1 MVLVCVRA
9 VVKVLFVIIGLL
21 FLFSLIYAAQYF
33 SGFLP
38 STFSMY
44 AVTLSSA
51 LFLLEKYALAVSV
64 AAVGVIIGWPF
75 SILVVL
81 PVTVCSLMR
90 GGFKRV
96 FLSGLLT
103 SVSILVSHA
112 SNSHIIVVYS
122 GGHFL
127 VQV

>member
-1 MVLVCVRA
+1 MILVCVRA
-9 VVKVLFVIIGLL
+9 VVKVLFFIIGLL
-21 FLFSLIYAAQYF
+21 FLSFLIYTAQYF

-51 LFLLEKYALAVSV
+51 LFLLEEYALAVSV

-81 PVTVCSLMR
+81 PVTVYSMIR

-103 SVSILVSHA
+103 SLSILVSHA
-112 SNSHIIVVYS
+112 SNSHIIVICS
-122 GGHFL
+122 GCYFL
-127 VQV
+127 VLV